1 MVCGIV
7 NNTIA
12 LVNES
17 FSAAVLGGVF
27 DIGFAVRTFWQCFVI
42 IACIGSII
50 VEFVAANHHADG
62 CPRVEIPLF
71 KSLAG
76 FGFVKI
82 LAFIFANV
90 VRGQFVELA
99 QVCGYGIA
107 GGVFA
112 GFLNCFVDAFDFDRR
127 RTRYTTRRVCLCAG
141 RTFCLAA

>member
-42 IACIGSII
+42 IAGVGGVI

-71 KSLAG
+71 ESLAG

-82 LAFIFANV
+82 LAFVFANV
-90 VRGQFVELA
+90 IRGQFVELA

-112 GFLNCFVDAFDFDRR
+112 RFPDRFVDTFDFDRR
-127 RTRYTTRRVCLCAG
+127 RTRYATRRDCFCTG
-141 RTFCLAA
+141 RTFGLAA